1 MLTLHRL
8 LGLVASSE
16 RPVRLAIET
25 KHPTRYAGLVER
37 RLVETL
43 DEYGWAHP
51 RLGTHPPVRVM
62 SFSWLSLRR
71 MRSLAPSLERVFLM
85 ERVPVRLRD
94 GSLPEGARIAGPSI
108 DVVRA
113 HPRYVERAHRRGH
126 QVHVWTVDDDAD
138 VQLCLD
144 LGVDAIITNRPA
156 AVRDAGRDGPLRRE
170 RAVAQVT
177 RIGGG
182 WPARPRGITTA
193 RAPVRGPVDR
203 RPSPGRA
210 MKEVAVPVPAA
221 FTSATESV
229 VLPARASAV
238 GLARTHVAAGCSP
251 VTCPSRSGLR
261 RPARGLG
268 ADGQRHPAR
277 APARGGHRARGLAGQ
292 PAARRPRVRPTR
304 SSWPSPTAGR
314 PGTRGWSTRPLDA
327 DGGRGLGIVATLT
340 SAWGVEGA
348 GSEHQLVWAVLR
360 SS

>member
-1 MLTLHRL
+1 MEVRSTRAVEVVAHRGASDAVPEHTLAAYRQAIVEGADSLECDVRLTADGHLVCVHDRRVDRTSDGRGIVSTLELAALEELDFAAWRDGSPWQTWDDYESPLQIDPERRGVLTLHRL

-16 RPVRLAIET
+16 RPVQLAIET

-43 DEYGWAHP
+43 DVYGWAHP

-113 HPRYVERAHRRGH
+113 HPRYVERAHRKGH

-156 AVRDAGRDGPLRRE
+156 AVRDRVGR
-170 RAVAQVT
+170 
-177 RIGGG
+177 
-182 WPARPRGITTA
+182 
-193 RAPVRGPVDR
+193 
-203 RPSPGRA
+203 S
-210 MKEVAVPVPAA
+210 AA
-221 FTSATESV
+221 S
-229 VLPARASAV
+229 
-238 GLARTHVAAGCSP
+238 
-251 VTCPSRSGLR
+251 
-261 RPARGLG
+261 
-268 ADGQRHPAR
+268 
-277 APARGGHRARGLAGQ
+277 
-292 PAARRPRVRPTR
+292 
-304 SSWPSPTAGR
+304 
-314 PGTRGWSTRPLDA
+314 
-327 DGGRGLGIVATLT
+327 
-340 SAWGVEGA
+340 
-348 GSEHQLVWAVLR
+348 
-360 SS
+360 